1 MNNLFLSWLQENIQ
15 RFFTSS
21 PLFFKWWQRISYAL
35 ILITA
40 VPEFL
45 QMFDVELPPP
55 FNTYLSKAVMFCSIG
70 ILWMARLASQSVP
83 IAVSQSGDVLKKTD
97 TAKLPFT
104 AKAEKIEAT
113 KEGGVLN
120 TATEKTTEVIK
131 KVDSPINP

>member
-1 MNNLFLSWLQENIQ
+1 MNNLFLSWLQENVQ
-15 RFFTSS
+15 RFFTHS

-70 ILWMARLASQSVP
+70 ILWMARLASQSTP
-83 IAVSQSGDVLKKTD
+83 IAVSQSGDILKKTD
-97 TAKLPFT
+97 TSKLPFT
-104 AKAEKIEAT
+104 AKAEKIVAT

-120 TATEKTTEVIK
+120 TATEKVTETVK
-131 KVDSPINP
+131 KVDTPINP